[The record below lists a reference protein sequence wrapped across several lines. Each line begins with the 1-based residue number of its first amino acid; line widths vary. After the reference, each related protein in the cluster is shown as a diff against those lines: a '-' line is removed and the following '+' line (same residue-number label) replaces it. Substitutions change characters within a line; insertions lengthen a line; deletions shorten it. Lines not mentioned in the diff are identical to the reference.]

1 MRLCFHHTDLE
12 QNAVFHNFATQSAL
26 IQCSGRSIEAR
37 GLLVKPLKKI
47 QNSLYMASRF
57 SLLQSELWSCLNEH

>member
-1 MRLCFHHTDLE
+1 MRHCFHHTDLE

-37 GLLVKPLKKI
+37 GLLVKPLKK
-47 QNSLYMASRF
+47 NPK
-57 SLLQSELWSCLNEH
+57 